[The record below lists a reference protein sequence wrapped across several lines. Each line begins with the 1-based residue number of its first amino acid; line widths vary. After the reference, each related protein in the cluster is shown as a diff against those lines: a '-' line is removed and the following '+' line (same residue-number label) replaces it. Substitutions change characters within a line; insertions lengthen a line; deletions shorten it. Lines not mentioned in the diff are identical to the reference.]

1 IDLINV
7 SMQFSGEYLFK
18 DVNIKINAG
27 DRVALVGSNG
37 SGKSTLLKII
47 FGLQESESGKILKQR
62 NIKLGYLPQDNIS
75 HKGKLLFEEVKSGA
89 PEIIDLEKEET
100 RITQNLL
107 DETLSEYDKNELSY
121 KLGEVHYNLERLNA
135 YSIDSEIEKILIGL
149 GFNEADFERRT
160 DEFSGG
166 WQMRIALAKLLLA
179 NHDLLLLDEPTNH
192 LDIESLEW
200 LIDFLKSYRGAIL
213 LISHDKHF
221 VNSITNRTLEIYLGT
236 VSYYNG
242 NYDKYLN
249 FKRERDLQLE
259 ALYAQQQRKIK
270 ETEKFIERF
279 RYKATKARQVQSRI
293 KQLEKIELIE
303 IPDTEEEISIRF
315 PEPPKSGAVPM
326 ELKGIR
332 KSYGGGALVLD
343 GLDLAIE
350 RGDKIAFLGVNGA
363 GKTTLAK
370 IIAGKI
376 DYDFGEKII
385 GHNTQISYY
394 AQDVADSLN
403 PELDILETIE
413 QAAGDKTLGQLRTL
427 LGSFLFKSEDVFK
440 KVGVLSGGEKS
451 RTALAKML
459 LEKANL
465 IILDEPTNH
474 LDISSK
480 AVLQKALIEYTGSI
494 IIVSHDVDFLAPIV
508 NKVLEIKD
516 KKAKVYPGGVEY
528 YLLKKKESRDA
539 ADNIRQ
545 KNAAENLP
553 TKKDKKRQEA
563 ELRQK
568 KFHATKGLVKDIQ
581 NIESRIEI
589 FETRKK
595 NLENELLE
603 ERVYANPQL
612 AKEKNAEYTKA
623 KLDLENALTRWS
635 ELSDELERI
644 EKSFSNL

>member
-1 IDLINV
+1 MIDLINV

-47 FGLQESESGKILKQR
+47 YGLQESESGKILKQR

-75 HKGKLLFEEVKSGA
+75 HKGKLLFDEVKSGA
-89 PEIIDLEKEET
+89 PEIIDLEKEES

-221 VNSITNRTLEIYLGT
+221 VNSITNRTLEIYLGS

-270 ETEKFIERF
+270 ETEK
-279 RYKATKARQVQSRI
+279 
-293 KQLEKIELIE
+293 
-303 IPDTEEEISIRF
+303 
-315 PEPPKSGAVPM
+315 
-326 ELKGIR
+326 
-332 KSYGGGALVLD
+332 
-343 GLDLAIE
+343 
-350 RGDKIAFLGVNGA
+350 
-363 GKTTLAK
+363 
-370 IIAGKI
+370 
-376 DYDFGEKII
+376 
-385 GHNTQISYY
+385 
-394 AQDVADSLN
+394 
-403 PELDILETIE
+403 
-413 QAAGDKTLGQLRTL
+413 
-427 LGSFLFKSEDVFK
+427 
-440 KVGVLSGGEKS
+440 
-451 RTALAKML
+451 
-459 LEKANL
+459 
-465 IILDEPTNH
+465 
-474 LDISSK
+474 
-480 AVLQKALIEYTGSI
+480 
-494 IIVSHDVDFLAPIV
+494 
-508 NKVLEIKD
+508 
-516 KKAKVYPGGVEY
+516 
-528 YLLKKKESRDA
+528 
-539 ADNIRQ
+539 
-545 KNAAENLP
+545 
-553 TKKDKKRQEA
+553 
-563 ELRQK
+563 
-568 KFHATKGLVKDIQ
+568 
-581 NIESRIEI
+581 
-589 FETRKK
+589 
-595 NLENELLE
+595 
-603 ERVYANPQL
+603 
-612 AKEKNAEYTKA
+612 
-623 KLDLENALTRWS
+623 
-635 ELSDELERI
+635 
-644 EKSFSNL
+644 

>member
-1 IDLINV
+1 MIDLINV

-27 DRVALVGSNG
+27 DRTALVGSNG

-47 FGLQESESGKILKQR
+47 CGLQEPESGKILKQK
-62 NIKLGYLPQDNIS
+62 NIKIGYLPQDNIAY
-75 HKGKLLFEEVKSGA
+75 KGQDLFHEVKSGA
-89 PEIIDLEKEET
+89 PEIIDLEKEEN
-100 RITQNLL
+100 RITEILK
-107 DETLSEYDKNELSY
+107 DDSISEYDKNELSY
-121 KLGEVHYNLERLNA
+121 KLGEIHYNLERLNA

-149 GFNEADFERRT
+149 GFKESDFIRGT

-192 LDIESLEW
+192 LDIDSLEW
-200 LIDFLKSYRGAIL
+200 LIDFLKSYKGALL

-221 VNSITNRTLEIYLGT
+221 VNSITNRTLEIFLS
-236 VSYYNG
+236 VISYYNG

-249 FKRERDLQLE
+249 YKKERDSQLE

-270 ETEKFIERF
+270 ETERFIERF
-279 RYKATKARQVQSRI
+279 RYKSSKARQVQSRI
-293 KQLEKIELIE
+293 KQLEKIELVE
-303 IPDTEEEISIRF
+303 IPDSEEEISIRF

-326 ELKGIR
+326 ELKNIT
-332 KSYGGGALVLD
+332 KSYNGNLVLD
-343 GLDLAIE
+343 NLDLLIE

-370 IIAGKI
+370 IMAGKI
-376 DYDFGEKII
+376 NFDSGEKII

-413 QAAGDKTLGQLRTL
+413 QAAGDKTIGQLRSL

-494 IIVSHDVDFLAPIV
+494 IIVSHDVDFLTPIV

-516 KKAKVYPGGVEY
+516 KKAKIYPGGVDY
-528 YLLKKKESRDA
+528 YLLKKKESRDINENISSKNND
-539 ADNIRQ
+539 DNPSR
-545 KNAAENLP
+545 
-553 TKKDKKRQEA
+553 KDKKRIEA

-568 KFHATKGLVKDIQ
+568 KFMATKELIKDIQ
-581 NIESRIEI
+581 KLENRIETLEAYKI
-589 FETRKK
+589 QLENDLLDERVYSNPQLVREK
-595 NLENELLE
+595 NLE
-603 ERVYANPQL
+603 YA
-612 AKEKNAEYTKA
+612 KA
-623 KLDLENALTRWS
+623 KNDLEYALNMWS
-635 ELSDELERI
+635 EQSDELERI
-644 EKSFSNL
+644 EKSFSNQ